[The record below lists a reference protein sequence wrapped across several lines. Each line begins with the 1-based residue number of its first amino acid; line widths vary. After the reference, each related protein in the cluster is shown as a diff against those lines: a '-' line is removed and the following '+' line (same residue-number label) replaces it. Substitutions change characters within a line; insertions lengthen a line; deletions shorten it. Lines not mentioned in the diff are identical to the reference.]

1 MDTTMNK
8 LPFVVDAHT
17 HLFNARYMPL
27 QGILES
33 WGIWK
38 LPAKLISKLAYS
50 LTASSTL
57 QERLASFSVT
67 TQKGAT
73 EKICNEFAHLVC
85 VEIEHYLPGEL
96 SEEGSSNPELAKAYQ
111 EKFINSELYSV
122 LREIH
127 QYYGDSESAREL
139 ELDYIETKLTFKAE
153 THPQDKISGWFSG
166 IHKMIERMLRK
177 SLEFLENAA
186 DKIDFVLNML
196 RSEVGI
202 LKRLKGYYGN
212 FAENYVLFHYMM
224 DMAYPFDDNPKY
236 EFYDQQLERMTALE
250 NYSEGI
256 VLGFSAFDP
265 LRFVSQSATDRVL
278 RDAIER
284 SLEHGKAGFKFYPPM
299 GYKPAGNEPP
309 VERVVDY
316 FLDFCVEY
324 SIPVFTHCTPEGFQ
338 AYKGSGL
345 NSDPDYWEQ
354 ALTKTEQR
362 KTMRLCFGHAGG
374 GKRKVNGRWVKGW
387 LTETEEEW
395 SDPNNYARKVVE
407 LCRRYPHVYCDLSY
421 LHEIV
426 GSKKA
431 QASLARRLEIELT
444 REATADKPFKLADKI
459 MYGSDWHMVSM
470 VNDIEAYFGQIKD
483 IFEKQ
488 KMQPFA
494 DRFYFKNALRYVDL
508 EAYIK
513 RAENVFSSNYVA
525 RLENIAG
532 LL

>member
-1 MDTTMNK
+1 MNK
-8 LPFVVDAHT
+8 FPFIVDAHT
-17 HLFNARYMPL
+17 HLFNARYVPL

-38 LPAKLISKLAYS
+38 IPAKLISKLAYS
-50 LTASSTL
+50 LTGSSTL
-57 QERLASFSVT
+57 KERLESFSLT
-67 TQKGAT
+67 TRKGAT

-85 VEIEHYLPGEL
+85 IEVEHYLVEKLAEDGA
-96 SEEGSSNPELAKAYQ
+96 SKPELAEAYQ

-122 LREIH
+122 LREVH

-139 ELDYIETKLTFKAE
+139 ELDYIKTKLTFKAE
-153 THPQDKISGWFSG
+153 THPQDKVSGWFSG

-202 LKRLKGYYGN
+202 LKRLKGHYDN
-212 FAENYVLFHYMM
+212 FSESYVLFHYMM
-224 DMAYPFDDNPKY
+224 DMAHPFDDNPKY
-236 EFYDQQLERMTALE
+236 EFYNEQLERMTALE
-250 NYSEGI
+250 NYSDGI

-265 LRFVSQSATDRVL
+265 LRFVSQSASDREL
-278 RDAIER
+278 RDALET

-299 GYKPAGNEPP
+299 GYKPAGNEPL

-354 ALTKTEQR
+354 ALTKSEQR

-374 GKRKVNGRWVKGW
+374 GKRKVNGRWVHGW
-387 LTETEEEW
+387 LAETEEKW
-395 SDPNNYARKVVE
+395 NDPNNYARKVVE

-426 GSKKA
+426 GSKKT
-431 QASLARRLEIELT
+431 QASLGKRLDIELT
-444 REATADKPFKLADKI
+444 HEATADKPFKLADKM

-470 VNDIEAYFGQIKD
+470 VNDIERYFGQIKA
-483 IFEKQ
+483 IFETE

-494 DRFYFKNALRYVDL
+494 DRFYFKNALKYVDL
-508 EAYIK
+508 DAYIE
-513 RAENVFSSNYVA
+513 RAKNVFSPKYIA
-525 RLENIAG
+525 RLKKVRDY

>member
-1 MDTTMNK
+1 MSK
-8 LPFVVDAHT
+8 LTFVVDAHT
-17 HLFNARYMPL
+17 HLFNARYVPL

-38 LPAKLISKLAYS
+38 IPAKLISKLAYS

-57 QERLASFSVT
+57 KERLESFSVAS
-67 TQKGAT
+67 KKVAT
-73 EKICNEFAHLVC
+73 KKICNEFAHLVC
-85 VEIEHYLPGEL
+85 IEIEHYLVE
-96 SEEGSSNPELAKAYQ
+96 ELAEDGASKLELAEAYQ

-139 ELDYIETKLTFKAE
+139 ELDYIKTKLTFKAE
-153 THPQDKISGWFSG
+153 TRVQDKISGWFSG

-177 SLEFLENAA
+177 SLEFLEDAA

-202 LKRLKGYYGN
+202 LKRLKGYYDN
-212 FAENYVLFHYMM
+212 FAERYVLFHYMM

-250 NYSEGI
+250 NYSDGI

-265 LRFVSQSATDRVL
+265 LRFVSQSASDRVL
-278 RDAIER
+278 RDAIET

-299 GYKPAGNEPP
+299 GYKPAGNEPN

-354 ALTKTEQR
+354 ALTKNKQR
-362 KTMRLCFGHAGG
+362 ETMRLCFGHAGG
-374 GKRKVNGRWVKGW
+374 GKRKMNGRWVKGW
-387 LTETEEEW
+387 LSDTEDEW
-395 SDPNNYARKVVE
+395 NDPNNYARKVVE
-407 LCRRYPHVYCDLSY
+407 LCRRYEHVYCDLSY

-431 QASLARRLEIELT
+431 QASLGKRLEIELT
-444 REATADKPFKLADKI
+444 REATGDKPFKLANKL

-470 VNDIEAYFGQIKD
+470 VNDIERYFGQIKA
-483 IFEKQ
+483 IFETEKI
-488 KMQPFA
+488 QPFA
-494 DRFYFKNALRYVDL
+494 DRFYFQNALKYVDL
-508 EAYIK
+508 DAYIK
-513 RAENVFSSNYVA
+513 RAENVFSQDYIA
-525 RLENIAG
+525 RLKEIQEY